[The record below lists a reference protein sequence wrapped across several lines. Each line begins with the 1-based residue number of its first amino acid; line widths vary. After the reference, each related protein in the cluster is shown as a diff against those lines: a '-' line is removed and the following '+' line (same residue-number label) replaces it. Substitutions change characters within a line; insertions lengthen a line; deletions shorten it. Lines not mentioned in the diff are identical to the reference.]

1 MSKIPVHSQ
10 QAKNLTSS
18 FSEEGGLGP
27 DDLDRVAAEAA
38 GDGAALRA
46 LGLTNPGTVP
56 NEHTGIPDL
65 LIYALVPYGGS
76 RPDYGMVLG
85 VAAELDALA
94 MFMVGPLSI
103 TLEMQARRLRTAVDL
118 SWRIRG
124 QEPPEGAAGA
134 EDA

>member
-38 GDGAALRA
+38 GDGGALRA

-94 MFMVGPLSI
+94 MFIEGPLSI
-103 TLEMQARRLRTAVDL
+103 TIEMMARRLRVAVDIAKRL
-118 SWRIRG
+118 NH
-124 QEPPEGAAGA
+124 PPP
-134 EDA
+134 